1 MQIIGRQAFLSVL
14 CSLLLPQTSL
24 QLTSREQFMIAD
36 HQLQSYLG
44 SAQSLFESG
53 EFEAALTEAEL
64 AVDECWKTGAS
75 QIAAA
80 LPFLSML
87 RHTTGENESLFRDL
101 QDLPKSLSSD
111 LTSQAKLLHEHA
123 RSAAS
128 ARMLADVNQFVETWI
143 ASDNNPDLR
152 VVPDANDDEK
162 VSELMAQIKQL
173 RASGRKSVAVE
184 IALELANEYVHRNE
198 DRKAC
203 SLFKQVLVKS
213 KRYGLTKVRID
224 GLLDFGQF
232 FSRLGKVEEAER
244 VLRLAAGVARKA
256 QDNDRYPH
264 TIAAL
269 GVVLAHAGSDS
280 AKHYLTK
287 AKLLLSPWDVETDI
301 VNEHLEAIHEGRP
314 CDCPEMAAVSLPSVI
329 DRK

>member
-1 MQIIGRQAFLSVL
+1 M
-14 CSLLLPQTSL
+14 
-24 QLTSREQFMIAD
+24 
-36 HQLQSYLG
+36 
-44 SAQSLFESG
+44 
-53 EFEAALTEAEL
+53 
-64 AVDECWKTGAS
+64 
-75 QIAAA
+75 
-80 LPFLSML
+80 
-87 RHTTGENESLFRDL
+87 
-101 QDLPKSLSSD
+101 
-111 LTSQAKLLHEHA
+111 
-123 RSAAS
+123 
-128 ARMLADVNQFVETWI
+128 
-143 ASDNNPDLR
+143 
-152 VVPDANDDEK
+152 
-162 VSELMAQIKQL
+162 
-173 RASGRKSVAVE
+173 
-184 IALELANEYVHRNE
+184 HRNE
-198 DRKAC
+198 VRKAC

-287 AKLLLSPWDVETDI
+287 AKQLLSPWDVETDI

-314 CDCPEMAAVSLPSVI
+314 CDCPEMAGVSLPSVI